1 MRPEPPLRRRDVRLG
16 AAVALVVWVV
26 GLELF
31 PTVHLATHDDV
42 PVHSHGGVVHHHE
55 SDERASVDPE
65 SVDVDHGG
73 GTSHGEGSVAHHDV
87 SSRPD
92 VPELPPIARP
102 RLGEAPSELVH
113 VASSGYGRSVRAD
126 ARGPPG

>member
-1 MRPEPPLRRRDVRLG
+1 
-16 AAVALVVWVV
+16 VALVVWVV

-31 PTVHLATHDDV
+31 PVAHLATHDEA
-42 PVHSHGGVVHHHE
+42 PLHSHGGVVHHHR

-65 SVDVDHGG
+65 SVDSDHGG

-87 SSRPD
+87 SSLPD
-92 VPELPPIARP
+92 VPELPSIARP
-102 RLGEAPSELVH
+102 RLGEVPSELVR
-113 VASSGYGRSVRAD
+113 VASIGYRTSVRAD